1 VVEEKK
7 SKQSSSHEITYLK
20 ILLLKM
26 MRNILKAR
34 KFMYVKEF
42 KGLPT
47 AAHFELVEEELA
59 ELNDGEFL
67 ASAEFLSV
75 DPYQRAM
82 MLNFKPPA
90 LMVGGQIA
98 Q

>member
-1 VVEEKK
+1 
-7 SKQSSSHEITYLK
+7 
-20 ILLLKM
+20 M
-26 MRNILKAR
+26 MRNLLKAR

-47 AAHFELVEEELA
+47 AAHFEMVEEDIGELK
-59 ELNDGEFL
+59 DGEFL

-90 LMVGGQIA
+90 VMVGGQIA
-98 Q
+98 K